1 MILPIYTY
9 GASVLRQQTET
20 VEQDS
25 PELQKLID
33 DMIQTM
39 QGADGI
45 GLAAPQVGRS
55 ERLFVVDVTLIA
67 DDLEKEGSIVPEQ
80 PMVFINPEIVELSD
94 EQGEFEEG
102 CLSIPDI
109 RENVLRPTAA
119 KIRYTDRLMRS
130 RELELGGML
139 ARVVQHELDHLDG
152 ILFIDRITPFKRRL
166 LRRRLKEMAAGK
178 VEAEYPLAETRVE
191 S

>member
-109 RENVLRPTAA
+109 RENVLRPTTV
-119 KIRYTDRLMRS
+119 KVRYTDRLMRS

>member
-9 GASVLRQQTET
+9 GAAILRQET
-20 VEQDS
+20 NRVERDS

-45 GLAAPQVGRS
+45 GLAAPQVGRG

-67 DDLEKEGSIVPEQ
+67 EDLRNEGATVPEQ
-80 PMVFINPEIVELSD
+80 PMVFINPEIVALS
-94 EQGEFEEG
+94 EEEKEFEEG

-109 RENVLRPTAA
+109 RENVVRPTTVR
-119 KIRYTDRLMRS
+119 IRYTDRLMQPREV
-130 RELELGGML
+130 ELEGML
-139 ARVVQHELDHLDG
+139 ARVVQHELDHLNG

-166 LRRRLKEMAAGK
+166 LRRRLKEMADGK